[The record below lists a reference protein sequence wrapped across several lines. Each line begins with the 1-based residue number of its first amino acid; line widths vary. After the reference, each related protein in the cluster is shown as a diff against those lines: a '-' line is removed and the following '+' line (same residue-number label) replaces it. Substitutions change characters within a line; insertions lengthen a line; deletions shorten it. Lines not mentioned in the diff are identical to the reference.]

1 MLNFSVGPVQSDDY
15 VLDIGGEQVPYFRT
29 AEFSE
34 ITLCAEKTFLEFLSA
49 PQGSRT
55 VFMTGSGTAS
65 MEAAV
70 INCLTVK
77 DKALIV
83 NGGSFGKRFTEICA
97 VHSIPFDEIR
107 LPFGASLKESDLA
120 PFENKGYTAFI
131 VNIHETSTGVLYNF
145 SLISSFCR
153 RNGLF
158 LIVDAISAFLA
169 DPVNMEEIGADVVIT
184 GSQKAL
190 ACAPGM
196 SLAALSPR
204 AIKRVYETSCGVMYF
219 DYKLYLENGVRGQTP
234 FTPAV
239 GIIRQIAAR
248 LKYIKENGGVQAEV
262 ARTGALAKYFRKNIK
277 DLPFDLFSQSPSN
290 AVSSLTVRG
299 GVSAYSVFTELKDHY
314 GIWICPNGGELKDK
328 VFRVGHIG
336 ALTEKD
342 YDALISAFT
351 SLKNKG
357 FFN

>member
-15 VLDIGGEQVPYFRT
+15 VLGIGGEQVPYFRT

-34 ITLCAEKTFLEFLSA
+34 ITLFAERTFLEFLAA
-49 PQGSRT
+49 PQGSRA

-70 INCLTVK
+70 INCLSGK

-107 LPFGASLKESDLA
+107 LPFGEPLKESDLA

-131 VNIHETSTGVLYNF
+131 VNIHETSTGVLYDHA
-145 SLISSFCR
+145 LISSFCR
-153 RNGLF
+153 RNNLF
-158 LIVDAISAFLA
+158 LIVDAISSFLA
-169 DPVNMEEIGADVVIT
+169 DPLNMAEMGADVVIT

-204 AIKRVYETSCGVMYF
+204 ALDRVYSINCGVMYF

-248 LKYIKENGGVQAEV
+248 LKTVKENGGVKTEV
-262 ARTGALAKYFRKNIK
+262 ARTGALAAYFRKNIGG
-277 DLPFDLFSQSPSN
+277 LPFSFFSKSPSN
-290 AVSSLTVRG
+290 AVSSLTVNG
-299 GVSAYSVFTELKDHY
+299 NVSAYSVFTELKDNY

-342 YDALISAFT
+342 YDTLIGAFI

-357 FFN
+357 FFK